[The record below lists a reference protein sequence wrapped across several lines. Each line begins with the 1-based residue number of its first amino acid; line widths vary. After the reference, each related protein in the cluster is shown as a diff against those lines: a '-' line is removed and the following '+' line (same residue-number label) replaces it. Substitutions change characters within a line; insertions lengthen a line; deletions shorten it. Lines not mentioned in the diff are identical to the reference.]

1 VSATTATMSMKRK
14 VKFQG
19 VIGDDGGDDQAS
31 IGLNNVIDRSWSS
44 KETGGSVFSESTTN
58 NSDEKD
64 DKSGEWTV
72 SSFGQSHRLYGRSR
86 EKAALRQA
94 YRGIWETEAGSKPTV
109 QLALISGLAGSGKTS
124 LAMSL
129 KQHVL
134 DDGGFFLTGKFDRMQ
149 TSQLYDAIVSA
160 FSELV
165 DNVLEKGI
173 DAVRALRK
181 AIQAAVHTEQRIL
194 TDMIPALTKI
204 LRPLRKDAPK
214 EFRQSSD
221 EVSCFKFVFRMFVRA
236 ISSPEFPI
244 VLLLDDL
251 HYADDASL
259 DLLQSLVT
267 DSVNDGILFIGT
279 FRIEKKNDRIRRFLN
294 NIGSMDLTDIRLA
307 GLPRDSID
315 EMVADLFSVV
325 HPEQIKPLTD
335 IVYKQTTG
343 NVFYT
348 REILRYLQEDGLLS
362 FDETGMEWV
371 WDERKI
377 LSKLTFRKVTE
388 LMTIR
393 LSKLPKA
400 TREVLEVAA
409 CLGSQLDEKLLDRI
423 SPRPVHSHLQNAT
436 SRGFLQY
443 DKINDRYWFSHDIV
457 QEAAYKMV
465 LYQEREAFHLT
476 IGRELWKSFDDIDEL
491 EVHIFMILGQIREG
505 ANLINY
511 QEEKNDVAALCL
523 RAGELAICTSCFQTA
538 SEYLLLGVSM
548 LGENCW
554 NEEYEL
560 ALELYNAA
568 AEIEYSVGNF
578 DNVEKLATEIFSNT
592 RLFPDTLRAHSI
604 QVYSLG
610 SRGHMLKAIE
620 RGLDVLEKLGE
631 KFPTKQAPNS
641 IAIAMK
647 RTKWLVKTKSNEEL
661 LRLPLMSNPVKLAA
675 MQMMNIMFLYAY
687 IAVPSLAPLIS
698 LRMVKLTLEYGLSDV
713 SSVGFVTYAMLLCGI
728 GSDFDEGYR
737 LGDLAMKIF
746 DKFDTKA
753 WIGRIAAWF
762 YGSVCTWRKP
772 ILVIFDPIKK
782 AHRVALETGDID
794 FAILNANI
802 YCWESFDI
810 STLPKVE
817 KIITGFSSRM
827 DAYDQESVLMMIK
840 PLWQT
845 VHNFTGRAHGD
856 PKILTGEIMEQDYMV
871 QYARENNKTL
881 LIWCHFY
888 RLLLSYMFG
897 DTESAEVHA
906 SVCRVAENNPFGSSD
921 HVLLMFYDGLATM
934 AQGKM
939 NRHRQKVANRCIK
952 TFKSWSKQ
960 SPENFLG
967 KLYFLEAELAA
978 TNEDSIRAH
987 AKYTAAISLSREGGY
1002 ILQHALANERAGKY
1016 FLRRGEKDLA
1026 RSYLKEAI
1034 AVYEKWGG
1042 KAKVA
1047 HLQNEVFR
1055 SDIALTHNR
1064 V

>member
-1 VSATTATMSMKRK
+1 MSNKRK

-19 VIGDDGGDDQAS
+19 VLGDDGGDEQAS
-31 IGLNNVIDRSWSS
+31 ACLNSLIDRSWSS
-44 KETGGSVFSESTTN
+44 KEKGESVFSESTSN
-58 NSDEKD
+58 HSDEKD
-64 DKSGEWTV
+64 DKSGDWTV
-72 SSFGQSHRLYGRSR
+72 SSFGQSRRLYGRSR
-86 EKAALRQA
+86 EKVALRQA
-94 YRGIWETEAGSKPTV
+94 YRSIWEADAGSQPTV

-134 DDGGFFLTGKFDRMQ
+134 EDGGFFLTGKFDKMQ

-160 FSELV
+160 FTQLV
-165 DNVLEKGI
+165 ENVVEKGVE
-173 DAVRALRK
+173 AVRAMK
-181 AIQAAVHTEQRIL
+181 QAIQAAVHTEQRIL

-204 LRPLRKDAPK
+204 LGPSRKDSPK

-221 EVSCFKFVFRMFVRA
+221 EVSSFKFVFRMFIRA

-267 DSVNDGILFIGT
+267 DSANDGILFVGT
-279 FRIEKKNDRIRRFLN
+279 FRIEKKNDRIKRFLKQ
-294 NIGSMDLTDIRLA
+294 IESVDLTDIRLA
-307 GLPRDSID
+307 GLPRESID
-315 EMVADLFSVV
+315 EMVADMFSVV

-335 IVYKQTTG
+335 IFYKRTSG
-343 NVFYT
+343 NVFYV
-348 REILRYLQEDGLLS
+348 RQFLRYLQEEKLLS
-362 FDETGMEWV
+362 FDEAGMEWV

-377 LSKLTFRKVTE
+377 LDKLTFRKSIE

-393 LSKLPKA
+393 LSKLPKG

-409 CLGSQLDEKLLDRI
+409 CLGSQLDEKLLNRI
-423 SPRPVHSHLQNAT
+423 SPRPVFSHLQKAT
-436 SRGFLQY
+436 SMGFLQY
-443 DKINDRYWFSHDIV
+443 DKESDRYWFSHDII

-476 IGRELWKSFDDIDEL
+476 IGRELWKSFDDIEEL
-491 EVHIFMILGQIREG
+491 EDHIFIILGQIREG

-523 RAGELAICTSCFQTA
+523 RAGELAICVSCFQTA

-554 NEEYEL
+554 NEEYDL
-560 ALELYNAA
+560 TLELYNTA
-568 AEIEYSVGNF
+568 AEVEYCVGNF
-578 DNVEKLATEIFSNT
+578 DNVEKLASEIFAKT
-592 RLFPDTLRAHSI
+592 RHFPDTLRAHSI
-604 QVYSLG
+604 HVYSLG

-620 RGLDVLEKLGE
+620 RGLNVLEKLGE
-631 KFPTKQAPNS
+631 RFPTKQSPNS
-641 IAIAMK
+641 VAVAMK
-647 RTKWLVKTKSNEEL
+647 RTKWLIKGRPNEEL
-661 LRLPLMSNPVKLAA
+661 LRLPLMNNPAKLAA

-698 LRMVKLTLEYGLSDV
+698 LRMVKLTLEYGLCDV
-713 SSVGFVTYAMLLCGI
+713 SSIGFVTYAMLLCGI

-737 LGDLAMKIF
+737 FGDLAMKIF

-772 ILVIFDPIKK
+772 ILMIFDPIKK
-782 AHRVALETGDID
+782 AHRVALESGDID
-794 FAILNANI
+794 FAMLNANI

-817 KIITGFSSRM
+817 KIISGFSSRM
-827 DAYDQESVLMMIK
+827 DAYGQESVLMMIK

-845 VHNFTGRAHGD
+845 VHNLTGRAHGD
-856 PKILTGEIMEQDYMV
+856 PRVLTGQIMEQDYMV

-888 RLLLSYMFG
+888 RLLLAYLFG
-897 DTESAEVHA
+897 DMESAEVHA

-921 HVLLMFYDGLATM
+921 HVLLMFYDALVTM
-934 AQGKM
+934 GQGKM
-939 NRHRQKVANRCIK
+939 SRQQQKNATRCVKI
-952 TFKSWSKQ
+952 FKSWSKQ

-978 TNEDSIRAH
+978 ANGDSDRAH
-987 AKYTAAISLSREGGY
+987 SKYTSAISLSREGGF

-1016 FLRRGEKDLA
+1016 FLRRGEKELA
-1026 RSYLKEAI
+1026 HSYLKEAV
-1034 AVYEKWGG
+1034 AVYQKWGG
-1042 KAKVA
+1042 KAKVD
-1047 HLQNEVFR
+1047 HLRNEVFR
-1055 SDIALTHNR
+1055 SGVALTHSSSR
-1064 V
+1064 A